1 MVRGERLK
9 ADYLCLVSLLVNGL
23 FIVGFSS
30 DEGSRRLL
38 AKKRVKASRL
48 NIPISVGLGLSCCI
62 GLGWWSRLLALVK
75 GKG

>member
-38 AKKRVKASRL
+38 AKKRVKASR
-48 NIPISVGLGLSCCI
+48 
-62 GLGWWSRLLALVK
+62 
-75 GKG
+75 